1 MTPIEIPVVG
11 KIKRPSRWVIGLVAT
26 TLLVVGSTGTYN
38 LVMKGTNKQDI
49 SKLTVPVDIKDATL
63 KISVSGKIVP
73 IQTVNISPKN
83 PSILEKIY
91 VKQGDKVEQGQII
104 ARMDS
109 KSVQAQILQSQANLE
124 QVKAQLDQAKTGS
137 RVEEISQARAR
148 LAASEAQLAQALA
161 GNRPQEIDQIQAQF
175 EAAQSKLNYSNQQ
188 VKRYQFLAQ
197 QGAVKKQE
205 LDQVVSEANVARAN
219 ATEAQRRLSLMQS
232 GSRVEDITQKRAA
245 VAETKAALELLQKGS
260 RPEEIAQRQA
270 GVAAAAAQLQ
280 SSQVQLEDTIIRAPF
295 SGIITQRYA
304 TEGAYVSPAISASND
319 ASATSTAIVA
329 LAEGLEVL
337 AKVPEVDIGQIK
349 LKQQVEIIL
358 DAYPDEVFK
367 GSVRLIAPE
376 AVVEDRVT
384 FFQVRIT
391 LNTGKDKLLS
401 GLNVR
406 SVTFLGDSIKQAI
419 LVPQESIV
427 TKEGKTGVM
436 IPDENNKPQFRPVTI
451 GSTVENQIQVLDGLK
466 AGERVFIDL
475 PEEPKK

>member
-1 MTPIEIPVVG
+1 MTPIEIPFVG
-11 KIKRPSRWVIGLVAT
+11 KIKRPSRWVIGLIAT
-26 TLLVVGSTGTYN
+26 TVLVIGSVATYN
-38 LVMKGTNKQDI
+38 LAMKGTNKQDI
-49 SKLTVPVDIKDATL
+49 SKLTVPVELKDATL

-83 PSILEKIY
+83 PGILEKIY
-91 VKQGDKVEQGQII
+91 IKQGDKVEQGQVI

-109 KSVQAQILQSQANLE
+109 KSIQAQILQSQANLE
-124 QVKAQLDQAKTGS
+124 QFKAQLAQSKTGS
-137 RVEEISQARAR
+137 RVEEISQAKAR
-148 LAASEAQLAQALA
+148 LGASEAQLAQALA
-161 GNRPQEIDQIQAQF
+161 GNRPQEIEQIQAQV
-175 EAAQSKLNYSNQQ
+175 EAAESKVNYTGEQ
-188 VKRYQFLAQ
+188 VKRYQFLTLE
-197 QGAVKKQE
+197 GAVKQQE
-205 LDQVVSEANVARAN
+205 LDQIKSEDNAARAN
-219 ATEAQRRLSLMQS
+219 LREAQKRLSLMQS
-232 GSRVEDITQKRAA
+232 GSRLEDIAQKRAA
-245 VAETKAALELLQKGS
+245 MAESKAALELLQKGS

-270 GVAAAAAQLQ
+270 GVVGAAAQLQ

-337 AKVPEVDIGQIK
+337 AKVPEVDIGKIK
-349 LKQQVEIIL
+349 LNQPVEIIL
-358 DAYPDEVFK
+358 DAYPDDVFK

-384 FFQVRIT
+384 FFQVRVT

-406 SVTFLGDSIKQAI
+406 NVTFLGDSIKEAI

-436 IPDENNKPQFRPVTI
+436 IPDEKNKAQFRPVTI
-451 GSTVENQIQVLDGLK
+451 GSTVENKIQVLDGLK

-475 PEEPKK
+475 PEEPKN